1 MVFSGRKARVYV
13 QTISGPHG
21 SFWTCPTGRIKL
33 DVQPL
38 PGAKP
43 SATGE
48 LITQCI
54 LKRVRIQVR
63 SLSGLTALSNTLLPI

>member
-1 MVFSGRKARVYV
+1 MFYSGRKARVYV

-21 SFWTCPTGRIKL
+21 NFWTCPTGRIKL

-43 SATGE
+43 SASGE
-48 LITQCI
+48 LITQCV
-54 LKRVRIQVR
+54 LKRVRIQVI
-63 SLSGLTALSNTLLPI
+63 ALPHLCNTIHVI